1 MSSHSREESTQ
12 ISALGLQVKDMLGQG
27 SFAQVYRCYDYL
39 KNKEYAVK
47 VSVIGCR

>member
-1 MSSHSREESTQ
+1 MNSHTKEDSTQ
-12 ISALGLQVKDMLGQG
+12 ISALGLQVKEMLGQG

-47 VSVIGCR
+47 VNIYR